1 MNHFPDAAQRA
12 HSTPEPD
19 IPPPPE
25 GDPLTP
31 PAEQPPHIDPVPIEE
46 PTPPQPP
53 VKMNAA
59 VHRQSFACAI

>member
-1 MNHFPDAAQRA
+1 MQLPSRHAPLRA

-25 GDPLTP
+25 GDPLMP
-31 PAEQPPHIDPVPIEE
+31 PPEKPPHTDPVPVEE

-53 VKMNAA
+53 VKMG
-59 VHRQSFACAI
+59 

>member
-1 MNHFPDAAQRA
+1 MTYFPDASQRA

-25 GDPLTP
+25 GDPLAP
-31 PAEQPPHIDPVPIEE
+31 PPEKIPDIDPVPIEE

-53 VKMNAA
+53 VKMRPALIA
-59 VHRQSFACAI
+59 